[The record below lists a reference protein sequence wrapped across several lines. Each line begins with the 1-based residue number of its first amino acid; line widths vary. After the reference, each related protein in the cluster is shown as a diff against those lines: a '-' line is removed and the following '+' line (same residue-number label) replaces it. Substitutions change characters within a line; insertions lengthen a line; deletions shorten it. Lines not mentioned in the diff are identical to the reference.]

1 MIQWLTPY
9 DGASDITSYTI
20 KLLGDDGI
28 TYYEEK
34 TYCDGSQAEIM
45 STRQCTVPSVIFT
58 QLPYNLKWGSS
69 IYAQIVAT
77 NIKGTSSVSES
88 GNGAII
94 LRVPDAPI
102 NLSNVVTLTDFDTI
116 GLTWQEGPEN
126 GGSVVIDY
134 RVKFST
140 DAVTFTNFE
149 TGITVLP
156 YQANSLIVGT
166 TYTFKVEA
174 RNEFGYSAES
184 SPISILTAE

>member
-1 MIQWLTPY
+1 
-9 DGASDITSYTI
+9 
-20 KLLGDDGI
+20 
-28 TYYEEK
+28 
-34 TYCDGSQAEIM
+34 M
-45 STRQCTVPSVIFT
+45 SKRQCTVPSVVFT
-58 QLPYNLKWGSS
+58 QFPYNLKWGSS

-77 NIKGTSSVSES
+77 NVKGTSSLSES

-102 NLSNVVTLTDFDTI
+102 NLSNVATLTDFDTI

-126 GGSVVIDY
+126 GGSAVIDY

-140 DAVTFTNFE
+140 DAATFTNSE

-184 SPISILTAE
+184 LPISILTAE